1 MHVNQLLTQHAV
13 FRNILC
19 HQTCIYDI
27 PEDEQIG
34 TRRRMRIKILI
45 QGSIVDFSIVGM
57 WFLCLRGDSSIYM
70 LIFLSAR
77 QCSQNSLSCQRACHD
92 ELLQKPS
99 WNDYENATHIDIHQL
114 KVNYVTSMF
123 IVFFLSPSSNIVN
136 VGLFVP
142 TFRIQFPFDIFF
154 LYVSLQYHGP
164 LSLVRYHTIL
174 GQCTHVLVISAPRSS
189 NTV

>member
-34 TRRRMRIKILI
+34 TRRRMIIKILI

-77 QCSQNSLSCQRACHD
+77 QCSQNSLSWWTSTKAFLEWLWKCNTHWYPPTQSQLCYINVHC
-92 ELLQKPS
+92 LLFISQQQHCECGTNLFQLLEFNSPLIS
-99 WNDYENATHIDIHQL
+99 SFYMCLCNTMGRFHLLGIIPFMVNAL
-114 KVNYVTSMF
+114 TS
-123 IVFFLSPSSNIVN
+123 
-136 VGLFVP
+136 
-142 TFRIQFPFDIFF
+142 
-154 LYVSLQYHGP
+154 
-164 LSLVRYHTIL
+164 
-174 GQCTHVLVISAPRSS
+174 
-189 NTV
+189 

>member
-1 MHVNQLLTQHAV
+1 MLGNAAKIACHA
-13 FRNILC
+13 
-19 HQTCIYDI
+19 
-27 PEDEQIG
+27 
-34 TRRRMRIKILI
+34 K
-45 QGSIVDFSIVGM
+45 
-57 WFLCLRGDSSIYM
+57 
-70 LIFLSAR
+70 
-77 QCSQNSLSCQRACHD
+77 RACHD

-123 IVFFLSPSSNIVN
+123 IVFFLSFSSNIVN

-142 TFRIQFPFDIFF
+142 TFRNQVPFDIF
-154 LYVSLQYHGP
+154 YMSLQYHGP
-164 LSLVRYHTIL
+164 LSLVRYHAIH